1 MMSDPRFR
9 NTIAGAISLMAIS
22 GDVFAQDLA
31 VLAEQ
36 ARPSVVELL
45 VSGPDPH
52 NQFKQPSPGSAFVVH
67 TDKILKRTFLF
78 TAAHVVGAPSEW
90 LQDNSG
96 KVSGRTIRVRRQD
109 DNETMKIIT
118 DKVAVIAEDQEKDV
132 AVLAI
137 AEESLP
143 SLPVASSTHLRQND
157 LTSLMG
163 FPAADERFISK
174 LLHIRRLDFSNFRI
188 ELDGPADG
196 GQSGGPV
203 MDSAGRVV
211 GIASENND
219 RQNPRF
225 HRAAIVSVALDLL
238 NRYLSQFARPQLA
251 FAPSDAVPN
260 LPGSPLKPSDQPVA
274 NKLQISRR
282 TGQVTVQVR
291 GTGGGE
297 LAQSRT
303 AEQTLGDK
311 PEARVEASGGEQS
324 ECDEASGRTRS
335 EARAVASVQ
344 PFELAGIKMRFDLW
358 AQGGHYRTAMTC
370 IAGKP
375 VGLSGNDTGATSVA
389 EGKGEIAFQAAAVPF
404 DLRIVWQDMPADSG
418 VELIGPDGFVHSA
431 VGISGAGERIMPL
444 TKSGNWRIRV
454 VARAEAKAAGG
465 AGRAQIATQP
475 LVFVEAR

>member
-1 MMSDPRFR
+1 
-9 NTIAGAISLMAIS
+9 
-22 GDVFAQDLA
+22 
-31 VLAEQ
+31 
-36 ARPSVVELL
+36 
-45 VSGPDPH
+45 
-52 NQFKQPSPGSAFVVH
+52 
-67 TDKILKRTFLF
+67 
-78 TAAHVVGAPSEW
+78 
-90 LQDNSG
+90 
-96 KVSGRTIRVRRQD
+96 
-109 DNETMKIIT
+109 MKIIT
-118 DKVAVIAEDQEKDV
+118 GKVEVIAEDHEKDV

-137 AEESLP
+137 AAESFP

-260 LPGSPLKPSDQPVA
+260 LPANPLFVKPNDQPVA
-274 NKLQISRR
+274 NKLQISQR
-282 TGQVTVQVR
+282 TGRVTVQVR

-297 LAQSRT
+297 FAQSRT

-358 AQGGHYRTAMTC
+358 AQGGHYRTAVTC

-375 VGLSGNDTGATSVA
+375 VGLSGNDTGATSVLREKA
-389 EGKGEIAFQAAAVPF
+389 RLPF
-404 DLRIVWQDMPADSG
+404 KQPRC
-418 VELIGPDGFVHSA
+418 HS
-431 VGISGAGERIMPL
+431 I
-444 TKSGNWRIRV
+444 
-454 VARAEAKAAGG
+454 
-465 AGRAQIATQP
+465 
-475 LVFVEAR
+475 